1 MEVNMEKFEITT
13 MTTKGQV
20 VIPQGVRQSLG
31 IATGAKFAVVGEGDT
46 IILKRLEMPSAG
58 ALKTLLAKSRSVARK
73 SGLNKSDVAKA
84 LKAAR
89 KSR

>member
-1 MEVNMEKFEITT
+1 MDTFAITT

-20 VIPQGVRQSLG
+20 VIPQGVREALG

-46 IILKRLEMPSAG
+46 IILKRLEMPSVHT
-58 ALKTLLAKSRSVARK
+58 LKTLLAKSRSASRRA
-73 SGLNKSDVAKA
+73 GLKKSDVAKA
-84 LKAAR
+84 VKAAR